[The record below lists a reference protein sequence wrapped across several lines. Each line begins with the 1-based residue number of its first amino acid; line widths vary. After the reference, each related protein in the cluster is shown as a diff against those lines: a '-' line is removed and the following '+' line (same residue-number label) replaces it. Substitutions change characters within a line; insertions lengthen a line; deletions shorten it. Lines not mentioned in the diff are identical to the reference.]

1 MNCFMKERH
10 GLFLI
15 VLDFE
20 MLWGVEP
27 AKATPQWRE
36 RVANV
41 HRVIPRLLELFGRYD
56 ISATFAA
63 VGMLLHDSMVAVR
76 VGYPDLLPS
85 YADKAL
91 SPYSSLPVAEED
103 SIYYCGG
110 HLLEMIRKSGKH
122 EIASHTY
129 SHYYCL
135 AQGQTPEQFRAD
147 LQKNISLALDKG
159 IKITSLVFPRNEF
172 NIDYLNLC
180 RELCICVVRSNPGQW
195 MWKDGGQIGR
205 WLPRQIRRALRLLDC
220 YTGPVRC
227 FQPGGLLTEPVVQ
240 LPGSRFCR
248 PVGKSGRWM
257 DSLRLRRIEQ
267 EMTYAAKNNQGY
279 CLWWHPHNMGRDMDK
294 NFSLIEKILSHY
306 ESLRKD
312 YGFQS
317 VPMNYFANI
326 GGQS

>member
-1 MNCFMKERH
+1 MEERH

-27 AKATPQWRE
+27 TKATPQWRE

-63 VGMLLHDSMVAVR
+63 VGMLLHNSMAAVR
-76 VGYPDLLPS
+76 ADYPDYLPS
-85 YADKAL
+85 YTDKDL
-91 SPYSSLPVAEED
+91 SPYSSLSVSEEN

-110 HLLEMIRKSGKH
+110 HLLKMIRESGMH

-147 LQKNISLALDKG
+147 LQKNISLALAEG
-159 IKITSLVFPRNEF
+159 INITSLVFPRNEF
-172 NIDYLNLC
+172 NIDYLNIC
-180 RELCICVVRSNPGQW
+180 QELGISVVRSNPGQW
-195 MWKDGGQIGR
+195 MWEDGGQMGA
-205 WLPRQIRRALRLLDC
+205 LVARQIRRALRLLDS
-220 YTGPVRC
+220 YTGPCRC
-227 FQPGGLLTEPVVQ
+227 FQPGDLLTEPVVQ
-240 LPGSRFCR
+240 LPASRFCR
-248 PVGKSGRWM
+248 PVGKCGRCLE
-257 DSLRLRRIEQ
+257 SLRLRRIKK
-267 EMTYAAKNNQGY
+267 EMTHAAKNNMGY
-279 CLWWHPHNMGRDMDK
+279 CLWWHPHNMGMDMDK
-294 NFSLIEKILSHY
+294 NFSFLEKILSHY
-306 ESLRKD
+306 ENLRKN
-312 YGFQS
+312 YGFLS

-326 GGQS
+326 GGRS